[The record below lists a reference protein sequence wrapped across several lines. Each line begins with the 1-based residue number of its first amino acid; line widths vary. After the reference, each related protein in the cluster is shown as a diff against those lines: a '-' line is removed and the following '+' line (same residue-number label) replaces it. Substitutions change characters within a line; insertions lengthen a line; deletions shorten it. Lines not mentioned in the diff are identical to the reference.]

1 MSILVGAVVPVDENS
16 DFDSD
21 SNSLNLDSDITP
33 RTQPISIPK
42 VARKSTTASVPT
54 GIFFDFT

>member
-21 SNSLNLDSDITP
+21 SNSLNFDSEVMP
-33 RTQPISIPK
+33 RTPISIRK
-42 VARKSTTASVPT
+42 VARKSTTASLPT
-54 GIFFDFT
+54 GITGFT